1 MYLNRIG
8 ETFWDHSVLDL
19 NDNPVQ
25 MTKIRNV
32 SAILIVNIAL
42 DCAYAWSK
50 FKELNDFYA
59 RSKNNANGGGSVEVL
74 GFPCGQFGHELL
86 HPETAIIE
94 RYNVTFPVFRQV
106 DVNGPS
112 AAPLYS
118 FLKRKTSPT
127 GVLYDCIVLYIFNQ
141 LMVI

>member
-1 MYLNRIG
+1 M
-8 ETFWDHSVLDL
+8 DL

-25 MTKIRNV
+25 MSVYRNA

-50 FKELNDFYA
+50 FKELNDLYA
-59 RSKNNANGGGSVEVL
+59 RSGNDANGGGRKVEIL
-74 GFPCGQFGHELL
+74 GFPCGQFGHELV
-86 HPETAIIE
+86 HPETAIKE

-118 FLKRKTSPT
+118 FLKRRTNPA
-127 GVLYDCIVLYIFNQ
+127 GDLYAFII
-141 LMVI
+141 

>member
-1 MYLNRIG
+1 MFSNRIG
-8 ETFWDHSVLDL
+8 ETFWDHSALDL

-25 MTKIRNV
+25 MSTFKNV

-50 FKELNDFYA
+50 FKDLNDFYA
-59 RSKNNANGGGSVEVL
+59 RNKNNTNSVEVL
-74 GFPCGQFGHELL
+74 GFPCGQFGHELV

-112 AAPLYS
+112 AA
-118 FLKRKTSPT
+118 
-127 GVLYDCIVLYIFNQ
+127 
-141 LMVI
+141 VI